1 MLPKVASEQLT
12 LWDCRILEKA
22 ILTSI
27 PIGNVTLEEENFRF
41 LLFSS
46 VAALLKKVGKGLAGK
61 DFVTIMNQMEI
72 SGTVL

>member
-1 MLPKVASEQLT
+1 M
-12 LWDCRILEKA
+12 DRRILEKA
-22 ILTSI
+22 ILTFI

-46 VAALLKKVGKGLAGK
+46 VAALLENVGEGLAGK

-72 SGTVL
+72 SATVL

>member
-1 MLPKVASEQLT
+1 MLPRVASEQLT
-12 LWDCRILEKA
+12 LLDRRILEKA
-22 ILTSI
+22 ILTFI

-46 VAALLKKVGKGLAGK
+46 VAALLEKVGEELAGK

-72 SGTVL
+72 SATVL